1 MKPSTFPAYQR
12 IQSIQRLRSHLKS
25 MNRSKT
31 FGKPTAILLGLALV
45 TIQWGCAGPAASK
58 TVKGAG
64 TGAAVGAVGGAIAGE
79 GIEGIAAAGA
89 AGAIVGATIGAIQEG
104 KERKRQDTL
113 AQQRAY
119 NQAIAMQKRAI
130 DKEKAALQ
138 EELDIAEGFR
148 ISSEELEEMEGRA
161 TTAEERLKVLQAK
174 RQAAIDRK
182 NALDEAE
189 QREKDALAEIE
200 RLEKELAELEGES
213 ETSDG
218 TAP

>member
-1 MKPSTFPAYQR
+1 
-12 IQSIQRLRSHLKS
+12 
-25 MNRSKT
+25 MNRSKRFRITTAAAIGIALLT
-31 FGKPTAILLGLALV
+31 F
-45 TIQWGCAGPAASK
+45 QWGCAGPAASK

-64 TGAAVGAVGGAIAGE
+64 TGAAIGAVGGLVTGQDAG
-79 GIEGIAAAGA
+79 GIAAAGA
-89 AGAIVGATIGAIQEG
+89 AGALVGATVGAIQES

-138 EELDIAEGFR
+138 EELEIAEGFR
-148 ISSEELEEMEGRA
+148 ISNAELEEMSGRA
-161 TTAEERLKVLQAK
+161 ESAEEQLKALQAK

-182 NALDEAE
+182 KALDEMV

-200 RLEKELAELEGES
+200 RLERELEALEAGNQDLL
-213 ETSDG
+213 SDIDS
-218 TAP
+218 TP

>member
-1 MKPSTFPAYQR
+1 M
-12 IQSIQRLRSHLKS
+12 
-25 MNRSKT
+25 
-31 FGKPTAILLGLALV
+31 GAIG
-45 TIQWGCAGPAASK
+45 
-58 TVKGAG
+58 
-64 TGAAVGAVGGAIAGE
+64 GAVTGQDAG
-79 GIEGIAAAGA
+79 GIAAAGA
-89 AGAIVGATIGAIQEG
+89 AGAIVGATIGAIQEN

-130 DKEKAALQ
+130 DKEKADLQ

-148 ISSEELEEMEGRA
+148 ISDAELDEMSDRA
-161 TTAEERLKVLQAK
+161 ETAEARLKVLQEK

-189 QREKDALAEIE
+189 EREKEALAEIE
-200 RLEKELAELEGES
+200 RLEKELAELEGS
-213 ETSDG
+213 EDNADASDG